1 MDSFF
6 KELKG
11 HSKNRLEMAI
21 KKVSIFP
28 LISYF
33 FKEKLYKYGMNL
45 SNQTVYMNF
54 FPFFF
59 FFLFIFP
66 K

>member
-1 MDSFF
+1 MLLFLFSLSVFMFFYFFFWFEKDSFF

-33 FKEKLYKYGMNL
+33 FKEK
-45 SNQTVYMNF
+45 
-54 FPFFF
+54 P
-59 FFLFIFP
+59 I
-66 K
+66 